1 MMTACVIL
9 AAGLGKRMNSDLPK
23 VLHKVCGIPMLQSVI
38 DTALKLKNEKI
49 VVVTGE
55 HDDLIKKTLASPYIS
70 YALQKEPKGTGH
82 ALMCA
87 KQDLKG
93 FQGILIVLNG
103 DTPLVRADTIKKFLK
118 LHLKNK
124 SAVSVLSF
132 QAENPDDYGRIIR
145 DASGQVLSIVE
156 HNDADAMQKKIHE
169 VNSGVYAINYDLLPL
184 LDKIKINRKKGEYFL
199 TDIVAAA
206 LGNGLKTSAYCIGA
220 EDEFM
225 GVNTREE
232 LYRASMLMKK
242 RLIEK
247 WVGKGVI
254 FLDMDSVFI
263 HAGVTI
269 GKDTTVYPNV
279 YLEGRTKIGR
289 GTTIFPN
296 VRILDSEIGN
306 NVIIKDSTVIEG
318 STIKNRASVGPF
330 ARIRPGSE
338 IGIDA
343 RIGNFVEL
351 KKTVIGTGAKASHL
365 SYLGDARIGRD
376 VNIGAGTITCNYDG
390 NRKSMTVI
398 EEDVFIGSDSQLV
411 APVTIGRGAYIG
423 AGSTITKNVPPFA
436 LAVSRVEQRTING
449 WVKKRQAMVRA
460 ETRDK
465 GKGQNEKNGKQ
476 KENQK

>member
-1 MMTACVIL
+1 MNTACVIL
-9 AAGLGKRMNSDLPK
+9 AAGLGKRMDSNLPK
-23 VLHKVCGIPMLQSVI
+23 VLHKVCGIPILQSVT
-38 DTALKLKNEKI
+38 DTARKLKTGKI
-49 VVVTGE
+49 VMVTGK
-55 HDDLIKKTLASPYIS
+55 HGNLIKKALDSPDIS

-103 DTPLVRADTIKKFLK
+103 DTPLVRAETIKKFLK
-118 LHLKNK
+118 LHMKNK
-124 SAVSVLSF
+124 DAVSVLSF
-132 QAENPDDYGRIIR
+132 QAENPDDYGRIVR
-145 DASGQVLSIVE
+145 DASGQLLSIVE
-156 HNDADAMQKKIHE
+156 QKDADAMQKKIHE
-169 VNSGVYAINYDLLPL
+169 VNSGVYAINHDLLPL
-184 LDKIKINRKKGEYFL
+184 LDNIKINRKKGEYYL

-206 LGNGLKTSAYCIGA
+206 LESGLKTSAYCIGA

-232 LYRASMLMKK
+232 LYRASMFMKK
-242 RLIEK
+242 KLIEK
-247 WVGKGVI
+247 WAGKGVT

-289 GTTIFPN
+289 GTTIYPN

-306 NVIIKDSTVIEG
+306 NVVIKDSTVIEG
-318 STIKNRASVGPF
+318 STIKNRATVGPF

-338 IGIDA
+338 IGTEA
-343 RIGNFVEL
+343 TIGNFVEL
-351 KKTVIGTGAKASHL
+351 KKAVIGKASKASHL
-365 SYLGDARIGRD
+365 SYLGDTRIGQG

-390 NRKSMTVI
+390 KKKSITVI
-398 EEDVFIGSDSQLV
+398 EEGVFIGSDSQLI
-411 APVTIGRGAYIG
+411 APVNIGRGAYIG

-436 LAVSRVEQRTING
+436 LAISRVEQKTIKG
-449 WVKKRQAMVRA
+449 WAKKKQAILNADTKHKDKRQ
-460 ETRDK
+460 K
-465 GKGQNEKNGKQ
+465 GNHAK
-476 KENQK
+476 

>member
-1 MMTACVIL
+1 MMAACVIL
-9 AAGLGKRMNSDLPK
+9 AAGLGKRMNSNLPK

-38 DTALKLKNEKI
+38 ETTRKLKCKKI

-55 HDDLIKKTLASPYIS
+55 HEELIKKALASPDIS

-87 KQDLKG
+87 KQDLEG
-93 FQGILIVLNG
+93 FQGTLIVLNG

-132 QAENPDDYGRIIR
+132 KAEDPDDYGRIVR

-156 HNDADAMQKKIHE
+156 QKDADAAQKKIHE
-169 VNSGVYAINYDLLPL
+169 VNSGVYAINHDLLPL
-184 LDKIKINRKKGEYFL
+184 LDNIKINRKKGEYYL

-206 LGNGLKTSAYCIGA
+206 LGKGIKTLAYCIGT

-232 LYRASMLMKK
+232 LYRASMFMKK
-242 RLIEK
+242 KLIEK
-247 WVGKGVI
+247 WVGRGVI
-254 FLDMDSVFI
+254 FIDMDSVFI

-269 GKDTTVYPNV
+269 GKDTTLYPNV
-279 YLEGRTKIGR
+279 YLEGRTKIGS
-289 GTTIFPN
+289 GTTIYPN

-306 NVIIKDSTVIEG
+306 NVVINDSTVIEG

-330 ARIRPGSE
+330 AHIRPGSE
-338 IGIDA
+338 IGLDA

-351 KKTVIGTGAKASHL
+351 KKAVIGKASKASHL
-365 SYLGDARIGRD
+365 SYLGDTRIGEG
-376 VNIGAGTITCNYDG
+376 VNVGAGTITCNYDG
-390 NRKSMTVI
+390 EKKHRTLI
-398 EEDVFIGSDSQLV
+398 EDRVFIGSDSQLV

-436 LAVSRVEQRTING
+436 LAVSRVEQRTIHG
-449 WVKKRQAMVRA
+449 WAKKRQAMVRA
-460 ETRDK
+460 ETKAK
-465 GKGQNEKNGKQ
+465 GKGQKD
-476 KENQK
+476 NQ

>member
-9 AAGLGKRMNSDLPK
+9 AAGLGKRMNSNLPK

-38 DTALKLKNEKI
+38 DTARKLKNEKI

-87 KQDLKG
+87 KQDLRG

-103 DTPLVRADTIKKFLK
+103 DTPLVRADTLKKFLK

-124 SAVSVLSF
+124 NAVSVLSF
-132 QAENPDDYGRIIR
+132 QAENPDDYGRIVR

-156 HNDADAMQKKIHE
+156 QKDADAMQKKIHE
-169 VNSGVYAINYDLLPL
+169 VNSGVYAINHDLLPL
-184 LDKIKINRKKGEYFL
+184 LDNIKINRKKGEYYL

-206 LGNGLKTSAYCIGA
+206 LEKGLKTSAYCIGA

-232 LYRASMLMKK
+232 LYRASMFMKK
-242 RLIEK
+242 KLIEK
-247 WVGKGVI
+247 WAGKGVT

-289 GTTIFPN
+289 GTTIYPN

-306 NVIIKDSTVIEG
+306 NVVIKDSTVIEG

-338 IGIDA
+338 IGTEA

-351 KKTVIGTGAKASHL
+351 KKAVIGAGAKASHL

-390 NRKSMTVI
+390 ATKHNTII
-398 EEDVFIGSDSQLV
+398 EDGVFVGSDTQLV
-411 APVTIGRGAYIG
+411 APVKIGKGAYIG
-423 AGSTITKNVPPFA
+423 AGSNIIKNVPPWA
-436 LAVSRVEQRTING
+436 LALSRSKQTHSSEWAKKWQKKIKNRKSKVS
-449 WVKKRQAMVRA
+449 K
-460 ETRDK
+460 
-465 GKGQNEKNGKQ
+465 
-476 KENQK
+476 